1 MRHQEVAPLR
11 AGLIQATGEAKERL
25 MGAAEGM
32 VATLMVG
39 IVTAIVCVAVGYWR
53 DGPDAW

>member
-1 MRHQEVAPLR
+1 
-11 AGLIQATGEAKERL
+11 

-39 IVTAIVCVAVGYWR
+39 IITAIVCVAVGYWR